1 MPNQSA
7 AANVHPIT
15 RIAPAPQLPA
25 PSDPVPA
32 MRREMKLLRI
42 ELERLQAM
50 QKFLLAHIDCLM
62 ANRDEWQREAE
73 RLSDLL
79 AQAPGSTHEAN
90 FFKPPWLLFWW
101 RRNKSPCEAT

>member
-1 MPNQSA
+1 MSNQSA

-62 ANRDEWQREAE
+62 ANRDQRQREAE

-101 RRNKSPCEAT
+101 RRNKSPCEVT